1 MTRHTRNVA
10 FALLGLAPA
19 LVAWSGA
26 AYQLSLVTPKSRLW
40 IEGTS
45 TVRGFTC
52 KATAFDV
59 TVDATAPTAAAAILN
74 GEKAV
79 TSVNVTVPAEKL
91 DCGNGTMNE
100 HMLKALKAK
109 SAPTIGFELAS
120 YEMSKGAA
128 GMQGRLTGTLT
139 LGGVEKPIT
148 VDAVAT
154 EDPAGLRVTGM
165 HEVRM
170 TEFGLKP
177 PSLMM
182 GTMKVNE
189 RVKVNF
195 ELYLKS

>member
-40 IEGTS
+40 VEGTS

-52 KATAFDV
+52 KAATFDV
-59 TVDATAPTAAAAILN
+59 GVDASAPAAAAAILN

-79 TSVNVTVPAEKL
+79 TSVTVTVPTAKL

-109 SAPTIGFELAS
+109 DAPTIEFALSS
-120 YEMSKGAA
+120 YEMVKGTS
-128 GMQGRLTGTLT
+128 GMQGKLTGTLT
-139 LGGVEKPIT
+139 MGGVKKPIT
-148 VDAVAT
+148 LDAIAT
-154 EDPAGLRVTGM
+154 EDPAGLRVAGT

-177 PSLMM
+177 PTLMM

-195 ELYLKS
+195 DLYLKS

>member
-1 MTRHTRNVA
+1 MTRQTRNVA

-26 AYQLSLVTPKSRLW
+26 AWQLSLVAPKSRLW
-40 IEGTS
+40 VEGTS

-52 KATAFDV
+52 RAVTFDV
-59 TVDATAPTAAAAILN
+59 AVDASAPAAAAAIMN

-79 TSVNVTVPAEKL
+79 TGVNVTVPAAKL

-100 HMLKALKAK
+100 HMYKAIKAK
-109 SAPTIGFELAS
+109 DAPTIEFRLAS
-120 YEMSKGAA
+120 YEMTKGAS

-139 LGGVEKPIT
+139 LGGVQKPVT
-148 VDAVAT
+148 VEATAT

-170 TEFGLKP
+170 KEFGLKP
-177 PSLMM
+177 PTLMM

-189 RVKVNF
+189 LVKVNF
-195 ELYLKS
+195 DLYLKS

>member
-40 IEGTS
+40 VEGTS

-52 KATAFDV
+52 KASAFEV
-59 TVDATAPTAAAAILN
+59 TVDASAPAAGSAILS

-79 TSVNVTVPAEKL
+79 TNVSVTVPAAKL

-109 SAPTIGFELAS
+109 SAPTIAFELAS
-120 YEMSKGAA
+120 YEMVKGTG
-128 GMQGRLTGTLT
+128 GMQGKLTGTLT

-148 VDAVAT
+148 VDAIAS
-154 EDPAGLRVTGM
+154 EDPAGLRVTGT

-170 TEFGLKP
+170 TEFGLKAP
-177 PSLMM
+177 TLMM
-182 GTMKVNE
+182 GTMRVNE

-195 ELYLKS
+195 DLYLKS

>member
-52 KATAFDV
+52 KATTFDV
-59 TVDATAPTAAAAILN
+59 AVDATAPTAAAAILN

-109 SAPTIGFELAS
+109 SAPTIQFELAS
-120 YEMSKGAA
+120 YEMAKGAG
-128 GMQGRLTGTLT
+128 GMQGKLTGTLT